1 VWLGLIWNVDPEH
14 GPRGGNQN
22 AMAFHIDTNDG
33 AVETLLLGE
42 AWLSRQV
49 EEDETQEDSEKS
61 CTHVWHDEHS
71 FLWGRS
77 GDHYRIEAK
86 RKQIRN
92 CRVEL
97 AF

>member
-1 VWLGLIWNVDPEH
+1 MRLGGIWNVDPEH
-14 GPRGGNQN
+14 GPKGGNQD
-22 AMAFHIDTNDG
+22 AMVFCIDTNDG
-33 AVETLLLGE
+33 TVETLLLGE

-49 EEDETQEDSEKS
+49 EEDETKEDSEKS

-86 RKQIRN
+86 RKQFRMF
-92 CRVEL
+92 RAAV